1 MPNPLNVNNNISA
14 LNVRRH
20 MNANGSDQGTRLE
33 RLSSGLRINSSEDD
47 ASGLSISE
55 GFRAQITGMTM
66 GVRNAEQGMNLLQ
79 VAEGSLN
86 EVSAM
91 LIRMRELSVQ
101 SASSTMNDLN
111 RESIE
116 SEVSQLK
123 QEIDRIAQS
132 TVYNKQTV
140 LTGFGTR
147 ADETLSTAL
156 VDTADTGVAKVFV
169 SGSPNGT
176 YTFSDTAGDGLITLG
191 NGTVTQT
198 ISMTTQ
204 LDTGLNVATGTTAI
218 ANFDRLG
225 IQVTL
230 AGDGATARTSGSYVD
245 GELDGKTLILSGGT
259 GGSFQVGADN
269 VAEDRL
275 EIGIGDMRASGAF
288 LNLNTISMSTLI
300 SSRTAIGQLDIAIEK
315 VAQVRSD
322 LGAAMNRLQYTI
334 TSTENSIENNTN
346 SEGTLRDADMA
357 SEVSAF
363 TRIQVL
369 TQASTAMLSQANAT
383 PQQALGLIAG

>member
-20 MNANGSDQGTRLE
+20 MNINGSDQGTRLE

-55 GFRAQITGMTM
+55 GFRAQITGLTM

-101 SASSTMNDLN
+101 SSSSTMNDLN

-132 TVYNKQTV
+132 TAYNKQTV
-140 LTGFGTR
+140 LTGFGTK

-156 VDTADTGVAKVFV
+156 VDTADTGVARVFV
-169 SGSPNGT
+169 SGSPGGT
-176 YTFSDTAGDGLITLG
+176 YTFLDTAGDGLITLG
-191 NGTVTQT
+191 NGVVSQT

-300 SSRTAIGQLDIAIEK
+300 SSRTAIGQVDIAIEK

-346 SEGTLRDADMA
+346 SEATLRDADMA

-369 TQASTAMLSQANAT
+369 TQASTAMLSQANST
-383 PQQALGLIAG
+383 PQQALSLIGG